1 MQLVLWSLLSHPSI
15 AFPPVYPQ
23 QTVQTGLGQL
33 PGNKC
38 WPTLLARRELEDKL
52 PNTGW
57 DQIETEKGDAS
68 LEGGEKRR
76 ERCGFSDG
84 GMVPKGI
91 EVKRTRA
98 LICNS
103 NEACLQ

>member
-1 MQLVLWSLLSHPSI
+1 MEVERAGVQLVLWSLLSHPSI

-68 LEGGEKRR
+68 LEGAEKKGGRGVVSVMEGWFQR
-76 ERCGFSDG
+76 ELR
-84 GMVPKGI
+84 
-91 EVKRTRA
+91 
-98 LICNS
+98 
-103 NEACLQ
+103 